1 MFYTNIHHPVMTKF
15 LLSAWYMMHC
25 FPVKQFM
32 MFFLHK
38 YILIT
43 RITTLSEML
52 CSIIKSLHLL
62 QLFYLKHKTDLV
74 INRYIMF
81 YMCSLLSVGLFF
93 SPDFRWTKNSREHKY
108 WKKELQCQLLPGLK
122 IFKTSMLKWK
132 WMKTLSK
139 TETVVLV

>member
-15 LLSAWYMMHC
+15 LHSAWYMMHC

-43 RITTLSEML
+43 RKTTLSEML
-52 CSIIKSLHLL
+52 CSIINSLHLL
-62 QLFYLKHKTDLV
+62 QLFYHKHKTDLV

-81 YMCSLLSVGLFF
+81 YM
-93 SPDFRWTKNSREHKY
+93 WN
-108 WKKELQCQLLPGLK
+108 KEQLINQG
-122 IFKTSMLKWK
+122 S
-132 WMKTLSK
+132 SH
-139 TETVVLV
+139 